1 MDRNKKESSATF
13 TQRGLILHCL
23 KSALA
28 NAQVSKPAELG
39 QCPPS
44 KRMEKPKPSKP
55 NTVTANVIK
64 LEDNINVR
72 NKSGRS
78 AHESVVEARPQKT
91 EVEENSTS
99 LNPAGWHPVDKPSI
113 MQEPPNGDNSAD
125 WPPTIILDPP
135 SKTCIKLEPGLHKEQ
150 KIEHSLELL
159 MEVDHKY
166 LSIYSPGP
174 PGR

>member
-1 MDRNKKESSATF
+1 M
-13 TQRGLILHCL
+13 LHCL
-23 KSALA
+23 ESALA

-78 AHESVVEARPQKT
+78 AHESVVEARPLKT
-91 EVEENSTS
+91 VVEENSTS
-99 LNPAGWHPVDKPSI
+99 LNPASWHPVDKPSI

-135 SKTCIKLEPGLHKEQ
+135 SKTCIKLEPGHHKEHER
-150 KIEHSLELL
+150 EHSLELL

-174 PGR
+174 PGK